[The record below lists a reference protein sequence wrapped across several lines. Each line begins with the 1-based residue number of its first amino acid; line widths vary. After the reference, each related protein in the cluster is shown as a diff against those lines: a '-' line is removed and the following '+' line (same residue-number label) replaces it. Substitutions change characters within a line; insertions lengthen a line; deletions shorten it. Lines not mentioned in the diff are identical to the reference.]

1 MDYDGRVEDKPMEKE
16 RNHRISIFGEFTD
29 RAMEDEFLAESLS
42 GSARMTAYIAI
53 IFAFIL
59 VLFLVYSYFT
69 EGSTPRFARTTP
81 IRLAFIVISMA
92 VFIIAKSTTNHHHLR
107 RTITVYQATMGIIYL
122 LTLKQYDSLTY
133 LSVLGLMVISLAMF
147 LLPNRIAA
155 SQITTLVF
163 SILCLAELSRKLE
176 GLQTHELFRIV
187 AYLGI
192 LLIYCNVNYF
202 WAEKTKRET
211 FIAHGELLDLSSKDP
226 LTGIFNRKRF
236 DDVMEEWMH
245 VSKKKGRPLS
255 LILFDIDDFKGINDS
270 YGHIVGDDVLK
281 DIAATV
287 SKSIRDTDVFARWGG
302 DEFVILLPD
311 TDLRQAEEMAAWV
324 GACIAH
330 SSPDVLRAIACS
342 FGVAEY
348 AASDT
353 KQSLLRRVDDLLL
366 RAKHRRKHEGHPSQ
380 SQLPKIQ

>member
-1 MDYDGRVEDKPMEKE
+1 
-16 RNHRISIFGEFTD
+16 
-29 RAMEDEFLAESLS
+29 
-42 GSARMTAYIAI
+42 
-53 IFAFIL
+53 
-59 VLFLVYSYFT
+59 
-69 EGSTPRFARTTP
+69 
-81 IRLAFIVISMA
+81 
-92 VFIIAKSTTNHHHLR
+92 
-107 RTITVYQATMGIIYL
+107 MGIIYL

-155 SQITTLVF
+155 SQITTVVF

>member
-1 MDYDGRVEDKPMEKE
+1 M
-16 RNHRISIFGEFTD
+16 
-29 RAMEDEFLAESLS
+29 
-42 GSARMTAYIAI
+42 
-53 IFAFIL
+53 
-59 VLFLVYSYFT
+59 
-69 EGSTPRFARTTP
+69 
-81 IRLAFIVISMA
+81 
-92 VFIIAKSTTNHHHLR
+92 
-107 RTITVYQATMGIIYL
+107 
-122 LTLKQYDSLTY
+122 
-133 LSVLGLMVISLAMF
+133 
-147 LLPNRIAA
+147 
-155 SQITTLVF
+155 
-163 SILCLAELSRKLE
+163 
-176 GLQTHELFRIV
+176 
-187 AYLGI
+187 
-192 LLIYCNVNYF
+192 
-202 WAEKTKRET
+202 
-211 FIAHGELLDLSSKDP
+211 DLSSKDP